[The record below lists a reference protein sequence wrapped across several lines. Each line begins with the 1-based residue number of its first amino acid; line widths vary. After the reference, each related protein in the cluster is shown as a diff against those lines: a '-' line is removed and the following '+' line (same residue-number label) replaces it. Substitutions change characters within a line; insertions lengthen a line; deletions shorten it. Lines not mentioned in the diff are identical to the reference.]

1 MNKKRVLFVCVH
13 NSARS
18 QMAEAFLKQL
28 AGDQFEAESAGI
40 EPGNLNPMVVDAMKE
55 IGIDISG
62 NKTQSVQLLL
72 DAGKT
77 YDYIFTVCDETQ
89 AERCPLF
96 PGGGKRIHIG
106 FADPSGF
113 SGTSE
118 EKLERTRK
126 VRDQIKAKIQEWVQE
141 IGGNNEN

>member
-1 MNKKRVLFVCVH
+1 MEKKRVLFVCVH

-28 AGDQFEAESAGI
+28 AGDQFEVESAGL
-40 EPGNLNPMVVDAMKE
+40 EPGKLNPVVVDAMKE

-62 NKTQSVQLLL
+62 NKTQGVQSLL

-77 YDYIFTVCDETQ
+77 YDYIFTVCDEAQ

-96 PGGGKRIHIG
+96 SGGGKRMHIG

-113 SGTSE
+113 SGTPE
-118 EKLERTRK
+118 EKLEQTRQ
-126 VRDQIKAKIQEWVQE
+126 VRDQIKEKIKEWISE
-141 IGGNNEN
+141 I